1 MNTITIFYAAIVL
14 VVVGWI
20 AAAAWVIGMKHAYES
35 STKEEGERIAEQRF
49 REMCENTE
57 YHVQYAQ
64 YILCGKG
71 YTADKHPEIA
81 QSFVPVPGRLYV
93 NRNGEC
99 YKCLR
104 LTPERDAVMMRMC
117 DGWLLTATGCREYT
131 DGQIDWMSSYD
142 CRFMDSA
149 V

>member
-1 MNTITIFYAAIVL
+1 MTTIAYTLAVFVYALGVAIIALFWVL
-14 VVVGWI
+14 S
-20 AAAAWVIGMKHAYES
+20 MKRTYES
-35 STKEEGERIAEQRF
+35 SAKEDAERIADERF
-49 REMCENTE
+49 REMCESAE
-57 YHVQYAQ
+57 YRVYSDK
-64 YILCGKG
+64 YIVCGKG

-93 NRNGEC
+93 NHNGYV

-104 LTPERDAVMMRMC
+104 LNADGDPVMMQM
-117 DGWLLTATGCREYT
+117 DTGWLLTAAGCRVYH

>member
-1 MNTITIFYAAIVL
+1 MTAIAYTLAVFIYALVIAIIALYWVL
-14 VVVGWI
+14 T
-20 AAAAWVIGMKHAYES
+20 MKRTYES
-35 STKEEGERIAEQRF
+35 SAREDAERIAEQRF

-93 NRNGEC
+93 NRNGYV

-104 LTPERDAVMMRMC
+104 LNADGDPVLMQMDT
-117 DGWLLTATGCREYT
+117 GWLLTATGCRVYH
-131 DGQIDWMSSYD
+131 DGQIDWLSSYD
-142 CRFMDSA
+142 CRFMEGA

>member
-1 MNTITIFYAAIVL
+1 MTTIAYTLAVFIYALGVAIIALFWVL
-14 VVVGWI
+14 S
-20 AAAAWVIGMKHAYES
+20 MKRTYES
-35 STKEEGERIAEQRF
+35 SAREDAERIAEQRF
-49 REMCENTE
+49 RVMCENTE

-93 NRNGEC
+93 NRNGHC

-104 LTPERDAVMMRMC
+104 LTADGDPVMMQM
-117 DGWLLTATGCREYT
+117 DTGWLLTATGCRVYT
-131 DGQIDWMSSYD
+131 DGQIEWDSSYD
-142 CRFMDSA
+142 CRFGGA
-149 V
+149 VC